1 MFPKHARYMTRGVR
15 ETISLD
21 IQDALWAI
29 IDRNLGEGKAMD
41 YLQVFSLTIVH
52 TDNQIIQRIRQRQ
65 EEPERKQKY
74 DLTGIAEPVSGVTV
88 WIIDSGTYCTML
100 LPNEY

>member
-1 MFPKHARYMTRGVR
+1 MTRGVS
-15 ETISLD
+15 ETIGID
-21 IQDALWAI
+21 IQNALWAI
-29 IDRNLGEGKAMD
+29 IDRNLVEGKELD
-41 YLQVFSLTIVH
+41 FLQVFSLTIIH
-52 TDNQIIQRIRQRQ
+52 TDDQIIQRIRQRQ

-88 WIIDSGTYCTML
+88 WIIDSGAHCTML